1 MNNLKLGGGTKGYID
16 QILDLKRWC
25 LYDYIQDNI
34 FLSQGSPNSFLIKMY
49 TYDIANGIDIV
60 RHM

>member
-1 MNNLKLGGGTKGYID
+1 MNNLKLGGGTEDYID

-34 FLSQGSPNSFLIKMY
+34 FLGQGSPNSFLIKMY
-49 TYDIANGIDIV
+49 TYDIANGIDIL